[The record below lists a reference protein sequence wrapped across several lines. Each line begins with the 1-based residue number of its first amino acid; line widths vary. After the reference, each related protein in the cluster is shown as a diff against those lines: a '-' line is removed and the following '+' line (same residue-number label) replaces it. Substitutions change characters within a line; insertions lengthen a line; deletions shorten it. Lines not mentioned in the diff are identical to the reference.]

1 MLNWKQLCIVGGIGL
16 MQASCAESPT
26 TIKTALRCP
35 ALPSD
40 LAAEANRKPTIKGTA
55 ALEVSGWLIGDIK
68 RKNYALIRSIK
79 LYNACRNT

>member
-1 MLNWKQLCIVGGIGL
+1 MTRKMVLLALCLPLSLPACGG
-16 MQASCAESPT
+16 SPEP
-26 TIKTALRCP
+26 IKTALRCP

-40 LAAEANRKPTIKGTA
+40 LAAEAKRKPTIKGTA

-68 RKNYALIRSIK
+68 RKNFALIRSIK